1 MAIDRPLVLRGLAS
15 LPQAAHLE
23 ASKSA
28 WVDAL
33 ECQEPTAAQVAA
45 VLHGLE
51 GFSAGD
57 LGVLVAERVGHGT
70 RFFGRT
76 ASRVVQE
83 KLLQAPPRLDR
94 VSQREAIYKPICRDL
109 FFQQYQA
116 SPLRWRRNAPS
127 GARAWFQVQPEDLV
141 VVEGRVYAV
150 QYEFPTRTDA
160 AIAFEDRVALHCV
173 AEAVAA
179 GQVTDGGSHLHSEQW
194 PDGLLHVRWNAA
206 KAQIEVH
213 PVDLDR
219 SLIQEI
225 LDAGAEAWAQ
235 VCAGQ
240 VPEQRAARQL
250 ATASQPQIGEEMAGR
265 ARELLGLRMLQG
277 VLDRREAQTK
287 EGFIELARRFDWSDG
302 AGGIEIH
309 GALKVAQ
316 GAMEYDLEGLL
327 RAIPESERQ
336 RCEEAVGYD
345 TTGLVALVQSLG
357 GDPERA
363 AKSAYSLSRVL
374 AVAQENGV
382 AIEDFGKGHFIEV
395 AVTPARK
402 GPAAEVKEMY
412 RTAATAAVEEATQK
426 MAMVGTALPAG
437 RLALVRETAPAE
449 INF

>member
-23 ASKSA
+23 ASQCAS

-33 ECQEPTAAQVAA
+33 ERQKPTAAQVAA
-45 VLHGLE
+45 VLRGLE
-51 GFSAGD
+51 GFSAGE
-57 LGVLVAERVGHGT
+57 LGVLVAERAGYGT
-70 RFFGRT
+70 RVFGRT

-83 KLLQAPPRLDR
+83 KLLQAPPWLQRA
-94 VSQREAIYKPICRDL
+94 SQREAIYRPICRDL
-109 FFQQYQA
+109 FMQQYVA
-116 SPLRWRRNAPS
+116 SPLRWRSNAPS
-127 GARAWFQVQPEDLV
+127 GARAWFQVEPDELV
-141 VVEGRVYAV
+141 VVEGGVYAV
-150 QYEFPTRTDA
+150 QYEFPVRVDA

-179 GQVTDGGSHLHSEQW
+179 GQVTDGGSYLHAEQW

-225 LDAGAEAWAQ
+225 LDAGAEAWAG

-240 VPEQRAARQL
+240 VPEQRAARQT
-250 ATASQPQIGEEMAGR
+250 ATASQPQIGDEMATR

-277 VLDRREAQTK
+277 VIDRREAQAK
-287 EGFIELARRFDWSDG
+287 EGFVELARRFDWSAG
-302 AGGIEIH
+302 AVEIQ

-316 GAMEYDLEGLL
+316 GAMEYDLEGLV
-327 RAIPESERQ
+327 RAIPENERE
-336 RCEEAVGYD
+336 RCKEIVGYD
-345 TTGLVALVQSLG
+345 TEGLVALVQSLG
-357 GDPERA
+357 GDPEMA
-363 AKSAYSLSRVL
+363 AKHAYSLSKVI
-374 AVAQENGV
+374 AVVQSHGV
-382 AIEDFGKGHFIEV
+382 AIEEFERGHFIEV
-395 AVTPARK
+395 AVTPARR

-412 RTAATAAVEEATQK
+412 RTAATTAVEEATQK

-437 RLALVRETAPAE
+437 RPALVRETAPAG
-449 INF
+449 INL